1 MKGRT
6 KRRKML
12 VGKYYQPIIHKR
24 KTKTEVSQNH
34 EPAKEQVSLSPER
47 ESSKSSLNKSLLK
60 TNSNELAFKG
70 SFFSLNKE
78 IGKYDINEFLN
89 YMEKPLDGMA
99 RKLYNAVIGSEH
111 ASKLV
116 EVKGSEV
123 VLSKKKIPTLVM
135 QGATDP
141 VLKFPGDILNGI
153 VELSGKIKPF
163 EEWSERTLERPF
175 FKKIRHRSKI
185 DYEVNALQGL
195 MEFRKNAVDD
205 AIKTEAK
212 RLGIKVSELSDEAK
226 AKVEA
231 ETNKNME
238 WLIFQRSMKSFD
250 PKVGNYD
257 TKHERALN
265 RLVSGLP
272 PAIFLAND
280 AYNLSRMMDDDP
292 NEASKEKKARFRQ
305 EVTRILMSGWL
316 TLITM
321 GALSKLINNSK
332 AGIMLNTGLTVLA
345 TEMYSRLRNGKHIT
359 RLTPEEAR
367 KINEKN
373 NAPEAKIAPQQK
385 DTSFKA
391 GEDKDKNAKE
401 KQQKP
406 LLSFDTVLKASAGI
420 IAAGFTIKGLR
431 KIPRIDAAFEAFFK
445 PFKKVY
451 KNLTEISDYK
461 VKQEQID
468 EVANT
473 LSERGFKT
481 RGEQYRNVAIRSREL
496 VVEKIV
502 KELDKSS
509 DIKTIDKFIE
519 NIQKKDVHTDVLKKN
534 LKSLIQVLD
543 KNGKKATA
551 DSYRYSTVSSLK
563 KEKNL
568 TMILENLKESIKSAG
583 ENNKTLVER
592 IKENN
597 LKEIKDDKFLEE
609 IKTALEKSGDKD
621 GKLYKEYKDAIDGL
635 VNFGARDKK
644 IKPLVNFFIT
654 PFSFMWSIIKFPY
667 KIANWG
673 VEMFTKKAP
682 KSVQSMDELNMEA
695 VSKSFDKISATA
707 KKYREALAKAPDE
720 AAKKNIYKKFEDFVM
735 DNTLKAFNVNS
746 MSNVSNSEL
755 SNLAKTAASAATIW
769 FLMTDNYNMVM
780 LKSNGNDVEG
790 ANTKFKERFV
800 QEGSR
805 LFYQTLLIDLFNK
818 TFQKQYNGSLM
829 GMSWITLTNT
839 TMGEWLTRKSVGV
852 PVGMHTRDELL
863 ALEDKQNNATGFKKD
878 YYQFMKRLT
887 GKRSIQSYNVKKKDE
902 NTSSSNSIQ
911 PQQTNVPFTNN
922 SSLHKLM
929 KGA

>member
-1 MKGRT
+1 MI
-6 KRRKML
+6 

-24 KTKTEVSQNH
+24 KTRVEVSQNQ
-34 EPAKEQVSLSPER
+34 EPLSTKEQLSLSPER

-70 SFFSLNKE
+70 SFFSLHKE
-78 IGKYDINEFLN
+78 VGKYDINEFLN

-99 RKLYNAVIGSEH
+99 RKLYNAVVNSDH
-111 ASKLV
+111 SSKLV
-116 EVKGSEV
+116 QVKGSNV
-123 VLSKKKIPTLVM
+123 VLSEKKIPTLIM

-141 VLKFPGDILNGI
+141 IFKFPGDILNGL

-163 EEWSERTLERPF
+163 EKWSESTLEKSF

-195 MEFRKNAVDD
+195 IEFRKTAMED
-205 AIKTEAK
+205 ALKNEAK
-212 RLGIKVSELSDEAK
+212 KLGVKVSELSEEQK

-231 ETNKNME
+231 DTNKNME

-385 DTSFKA
+385 DTSFKV
-391 GEDKDKNAKE
+391 GEDKNKTSKE

-406 LLSFDTVLKASAGI
+406 LLSFDTVIKASAGI
-420 IAAGFTIKGLR
+420 IVAGFAIKGLR
-431 KIPRIDAAFEAFFK
+431 KIPRVDAVFESFFK

-473 LSERGFKT
+473 LAERGYKT
-481 RGEQYRNVAIRSREL
+481 RGEQYRKVAVRSREL
-496 VVEKIV
+496 VVEKVV

-509 DIKTIDKFIE
+509 DIRIIDKLIE
-519 NIQKKDVHTDVLKKN
+519 DIQKNDVHSAVLKKD
-534 LKSLIQVLD
+534 LKSLVEVLD

-551 DSYRYSTVSSLK
+551 GIYRYSTVSSLRK
-563 KEKNL
+563 DKNL
-568 TMILENLKESIKSAG
+568 TMVLENLKENIKRVG
-583 ENNKTLVER
+583 EGNKSLAER
-592 IKENN
+592 IKANN
-597 LKEIKDDKFLEE
+597 LTEIKDSKFLEE
-609 IKTALEKSGDKD
+609 IKTALEKSGDKN
-621 GKLYKEYKDAIDGL
+621 GKLFKDYKDAIDGL
-635 VNFGARDKK
+635 VNFGSRDKK
-644 IKPLVNFFIT
+644 VKPLVNFFIA
-654 PFSFMWSIIKFPY
+654 PFSFMWSIVKFPF
-667 KIANWG
+667 KIANLG
-673 VEMFTKKAP
+673 VEMFSKKAP
-682 KSVQSMDELNMEA
+682 ASAKSMDALNMEA
-695 VSKSFDKISATA
+695 VSKSFDKISAEA
-707 KKYREALAKAPDE
+707 KKYRDALNKVTDE
-720 AAKKNIYKKFEDFVM
+720 TERGRICKKFEDYVM

-746 MSNVSNSEL
+746 MSNLSNSEL

-839 TMGEWLTRKSVGV
+839 TIGEWLTRKSVGV
-852 PVGMHTRDELL
+852 PIGMHTRNELL
-863 ALEDKQNNATGFKKD
+863 ALEEDQNNATGFKKD

-887 GKRSIQSYNVKKKDE
+887 GKRSIQSYNVKENDA
-902 NTSSSNSIQ
+902 NTSSTSTQ
-911 PQQTNVPFTNN
+911 PQQTNSQLANN
-922 SSLHKLM
+922 NSLHKLV